1 MLKKWLIRFFVLL
14 LIFISISLIFIYVQ
28 QDKLKEKVLN
38 SLNEK
43 LESEVS
49 VDGLID
55 ITFLRTF
62 PKVTLELNEVF
73 IADKFN
79 LKDTLASVQKIN
91 FTINPLSLLGETLS
105 IQSIVLQ
112 NGKLRLKTFKDGKSN
127 YDILKT
133 QGKNN
138 PKGANLNLEE
148 IVIHNIDL
156 IYDNR
161 KANVFVNILI
171 HDANLSGKFYN
182 SDFELFVN
190 LDAKS
195 RILKISNAT
204 FLSNNDLKAN
214 FDLFYKS
221 ENQCISFLENNIN
234 IERNQFNV
242 IGDICVASN
251 EINLLA
257 KANGT
262 NLANAL
268 KLVPTELF
276 QLQGI
281 SGSGK
286 YAIELNVKEKLNKP
300 KITLNFNLDN
310 AKAKIDI
317 PGLKVTDLF
326 VTGTY
331 KNFPRNNLVV
341 KDFALKSG
349 ESNLKGNISIPNLE
363 NLKMDLKLNG
373 AVYSAL
379 LAKFDNDI
387 IAFQNGKIDLDNILF
402 NFNFRE
408 KDSVWVASRL
418 EGELEF
424 NDLSGMLKD
433 IDQSFKLNAD
443 IKLLKQKI
451 NINSLIMN
459 IGNNDLN
466 FKGSLKNAL
475 NFFQDNIFG
484 TNDALIVNGDL
495 SSTIFNI
502 NDFLKETEKE
512 LIVENKKDIN
522 ITKWLNIESSVH
534 VDVAKLVYQ
543 KLELVEI
550 SSLIKSNEAGLFS
563 LKNLEASA
571 LGGTANGNVELR
583 FLNNKMLEVFIDS
596 KLKKINIEK
605 LFSSL
610 DNFGQNTLTS
620 KNVKGSL
627 NADLILSMTFKNF
640 KEFQNDDLIM
650 QCNFDLNDGELIQLE
665 SLKSLSKF
673 LSLEQLEHIYFSQY
687 KSAISIANKEIQLSR
702 SKLKSNLVS
711 LEIGGT
717 HTFDNQINYALKL
730 NLNNLLAT
738 KFKKK
743 KTLNADY
750 VNDVQGGINLFLSM
764 KGSVENPI
772 IKMDKQ
778 SAYKNLQK
786 SLKQEK
792 QDLKDLLKKD
802 KVFFEEEKT
811 FYYENDSTE
820 FLDFD
825 NE

>member
-1 MLKKWLIRFFVLL
+1 
-14 LIFISISLIFIYVQ
+14 
-28 QDKLKEKVLN
+28 
-38 SLNEK
+38 
-43 LESEVS
+43 
-49 VDGLID
+49 
-55 ITFLRTF
+55 
-62 PKVTLELNEVF
+62 
-73 IADKFN
+73 
-79 LKDTLASVQKIN
+79 
-91 FTINPLSLLGETLS
+91 
-105 IQSIVLQ
+105 
-112 NGKLRLKTFKDGKSN
+112 
-127 YDILKT
+127 
-133 QGKNN
+133 
-138 PKGANLNLEE
+138 
-148 IVIHNIDL
+148 
-156 IYDNR
+156 
-161 KANVFVNILI
+161 
-171 HDANLSGKFYN
+171 
-182 SDFELFVN
+182 
-190 LDAKS
+190 
-195 RILKISNAT
+195 
-204 FLSNNDLKAN
+204 
-214 FDLFYKS
+214 
-221 ENQCISFLENNIN
+221 
-234 IERNQFNV
+234 
-242 IGDICVASN
+242 
-251 EINLLA
+251 
-257 KANGT
+257 
-262 NLANAL
+262 
-268 KLVPTELF
+268 
-276 QLQGI
+276 
-281 SGSGK
+281 
-286 YAIELNVKEKLNKP
+286 
-300 KITLNFNLDN
+300 
-310 AKAKIDI
+310 
-317 PGLKVTDLF
+317 
-326 VTGTY
+326 
-331 KNFPRNNLVV
+331 
-341 KDFALKSG
+341 
-349 ESNLKGNISIPNLE
+349 
-363 NLKMDLKLNG
+363 
-373 AVYSAL
+373 
-379 LAKFDNDI
+379 
-387 IAFQNGKIDLDNILF
+387 
-402 NFNFRE
+402 
-408 KDSVWVASRL
+408 
-418 EGELEF
+418 
-424 NDLSGMLKD
+424 
-433 IDQSFKLNAD
+433 
-443 IKLLKQKI
+443 
-451 NINSLIMN
+451 MN

-512 LIVENKKDIN
+512 LIVENMKDIN

-650 QCNFDLNDGELIQLE
+650 QCNFELNDGELIQLE